1 MSATIT
7 GREARYKAYLDML
20 KEDFTPYA
28 QLELLYPDGT
38 VAEKI
43 TSEFIASGSVNVNF
57 QNGTRRTASV
67 TIENGR
73 NQRFIGANSLWF
85 GQQIRLS
92 AGLILPDGTPYLL
105 PQGIFYLNDPNHEF
119 MPSSNI
125 LTLPLIDKWAQLD
138 GTLFGN
144 LEGNY
149 VAVINSDIYEQVSAI
164 LNIDRGNGIPIDGT
178 APLLSSYFIDK
189 TVTLPDGTTISVTK
203 VPYEMRVEPS
213 GNSYATV
220 LLEFNKML
228 TGIIGYDNTGRLR
241 IEPSN
246 YDIDDLNKP
255 LQWEFNLTEKEFL
268 GGTYTPKMSEVFNVV
283 QVIGDILN
291 GYQAK
296 GEAVNDDPA
305 SETSI
310 YGSIGRKVKRIEDT
324 TYYADTQCQELA
336 EWHLKRC
343 KALQYSISFSA
354 SPIYHLQENM
364 LVGVANPEN
373 NFKVEPFL
381 INGFSV
387 PIGLGQMTINATSV
401 NKINN

>member
-1 MSATIT
+1 MATIQ
-7 GREARYKAYLDML
+7 GREARYAAYLDML
-20 KEDFTPYA
+20 KEDFTPTA

-43 TSEFIASGSVNVNF
+43 TDEFIASGSVNVNF

-73 NQRFIGANSLWF
+73 NKRFIGVNSLWF

-105 PQGIFYLNDPNHEF
+105 PQGVFYLNDPNHEIS
-119 MPSSNI
+119 PSSNI
-125 LTLPLIDKWAQLD
+125 LTLPLIDKWAYLD
-138 GTLFGN
+138 GTLFGA

-149 VAVINSDIYEQVSAI
+149 VAQINSDIYAQIAAI
-164 LNIDRGNGIPIDGT
+164 LQIDRGNGTPIDGT
-178 APLLSSYFIDK
+178 APLLTSYFKNK
-189 TVTLPDGTTISVTK
+189 TVTLPDGTDIPVTN
-203 VPYEMRVEPS
+203 VPYEMRVEPN

-220 LLEFNKML
+220 LLEFNNML

-255 LQWEFNLTEKEFL
+255 TLWDFRLDEKEFG
-268 GGTYTPKMSEVFNVV
+268 GGTYTPKMSEVYNVV

-324 TYYADTQCQELA
+324 TYYADAQCQDLA

-343 KALQYSISFSA
+343 KALQYSITFSS
-354 SPIYHLQENM
+354 SPLYHLQENM

-373 NFKVEPFL
+373 NFEIEPFL
-381 INGFSV
+381 INGFTV
-387 PIGLGQMTINATSV
+387 PIGLGEMSINATSV
-401 NKINN
+401 NKIN